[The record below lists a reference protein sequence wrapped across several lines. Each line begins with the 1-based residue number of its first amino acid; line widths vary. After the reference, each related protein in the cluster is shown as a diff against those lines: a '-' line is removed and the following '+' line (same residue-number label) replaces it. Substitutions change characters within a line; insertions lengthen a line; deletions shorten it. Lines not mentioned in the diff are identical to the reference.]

1 MTHHITALS
10 VTNNICVFCQSS
22 YCSFNKSLSLFP
34 LSLGPVYRL
43 QYTTIGVT
51 PQLLSHWLIRL
62 LCVAH
67 SWILLLWTDHQQQLE
82 RFLCQMLITWH
93 CTQLMSLTER
103 KYQNL
108 ELLCSNNIHH
118 GKFSGNWSC
127 PKFWLAL
134 AACKA
139 VSEPRKSV
147 KIWLKRENKRGLL
160 KSSRA
165 YLGILPA
172 DRFTKS
178 HFFNLAHH
186 SQGQISED
194 LKDLRGIWWIDY
206 LSQPPWLG
214 IKSQRTRHFYQDS
227 RGA

>member
-1 MTHHITALS
+1 MTHHITVLS
-10 VTNNICVFCQSS
+10 VTNNICVFYQSS
-22 YCSFNKSLSLFP
+22 YCSFNKSFHSDHFI
-34 LSLGPVYRL
+34 G
-43 QYTTIGVT
+43 YTTIGVT
-51 PQLLSHWLIRL
+51 PQLLSHWLITL

-147 KIWLKRENKRGLL
+147 KIWLKRENKRGL
-160 KSSRA
+160 
-165 YLGILPA
+165 
-172 DRFTKS
+172 
-178 HFFNLAHH
+178 
-186 SQGQISED
+186 
-194 LKDLRGIWWIDY
+194 
-206 LSQPPWLG
+206 
-214 IKSQRTRHFYQDS
+214 
-227 RGA
+227 